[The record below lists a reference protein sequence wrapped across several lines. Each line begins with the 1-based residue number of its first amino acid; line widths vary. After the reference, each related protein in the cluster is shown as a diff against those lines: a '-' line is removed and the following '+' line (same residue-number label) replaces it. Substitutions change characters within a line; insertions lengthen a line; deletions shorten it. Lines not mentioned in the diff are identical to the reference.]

1 MNYSGL
7 INEKL
12 YSGELKYMTS
22 LSKAS
27 KKSLSRVF
35 QNMEDLPYI
44 IVSSD
49 RHECTKEENIKRF
62 KRLKEIVKEKGFSYI
77 PVKGGYLETNEN
89 GEQVQVFEN
98 SLIIFWK
105 DSRTNIDNYSV
116 EELSDIQD
124 ALFEFGLY
132 LIQYDEELQDEN
144 GNFISDD
151 KVNVETF
158 GQDLF
163 LFKGDKGTFGEP
175 AYYNKE
181 GEKEFGFSGKLDI
194 NNQLSQYFTQLVGGG
209 LDRKKFSFTEVY
221 IPSEPRS
228 YSERH
233 IRHLNGELL

>member
-1 MNYSGL
+1 MKGNGL
-7 INEKL
+7 VSEKL
-12 YSGELKYMTS
+12 YSNELKYMTS
-22 LSKAS
+22 LSEAS

-44 IVSSD
+44 MVSSD
-49 RHECTKEENIKRF
+49 RHECTKEENIKRV

-77 PVKGGYLETNEN
+77 PVKGGYLETSKN
-89 GEQVQVFEN
+89 GEQAQVFEN

-105 DSRTNIDNYSV
+105 ESKENINNYSV
-116 EELSDIQD
+116 EELSGIQD

-132 LIQYDEELQDEN
+132 LIQYDEELQDDN

-158 GQDLF
+158 GQDSF
-163 LFKGDKGTFGEP
+163 LFKGDKGTFGKP
-175 AYYNKE
+175 AYYNKD
-181 GEKEFGFSGKLDI
+181 GEKEFGFSGELDI
-194 NNQLSQYFTQLVGGG
+194 NNKLSQYFTQLVGGG

-233 IRHLNGELL
+233 IRYLNGELL